1 MPLPNIVSINNSTN
15 DSTSSASSSLDTSPN
30 NLHTSP
36 IFDFDAHP
44 DTLRRSSRSKK
55 SPTYL
60 HDFECNFA
68 HARHHESDILYPLS
82 HVLTYSKL
90 SSSFYHFISSISVVR
105 EPTSFKQVVTDN
117 NWTHAMQSELTTLD
131 QNNTWTLTELLQGKK
146 PIGCRRVYKVK
157 YNVDG
162 SIERYKAHLVAKG
175 FNQIEGVDYFDTYSH
190 VAKLTTKT
198 SKFSKDLGQPL
209 TGSASYR
216 RLIGKVIYLTNT
228 RPDISYAIQQLS
240 QFMSSPTNFHYDT
253 TIQIPRYLKLSPAQG
268 IMLSSSSSVNL
279 KLYVTVIGPTALILG
294 AP

>member
-146 PIGCRRVYKVK
+146 PIGCRRVYK
-157 YNVDG
+157 
-162 SIERYKAHLVAKG
+162 
-175 FNQIEGVDYFDTYSH
+175 
-190 VAKLTTKT
+190 KT